1 MTSRLPVR
9 KFIKVWIKKR
19 KNNSLKDGSRTT
31 SYTLEWLKFGR
42 RRFQSLGK
50 HATAAYARQAA
61 ADMEKEPN
69 SPDRRESLDPI
80 TWDDFQ
86 KKYLATYYPGHDSPP
101 EERKE
106 AERRWGKS
114 LKAMLGERR

>member
-19 KNNSLKDGSRTT
+19 KNNPLKDGSRTT
-31 SYTLEWLKFGR
+31 SYTLEWLEFGR

-50 HATAAYARQAA
+50 HATASYARQAA
-61 ADMEKEPN
+61 ADMEKELN

-86 KKYLATYYPGHDSPP
+86 KKYLDT
-101 EERKE
+101 
-106 AERRWGKS
+106 
-114 LKAMLGERR
+114 